1 LPWYSWIFI
10 ACFSGGG
17 GYGITGRKRGSRGEK
32 LQFPMSF
39 ILALDQGTTSS
50 RAIVFDEEGAA
61 RAIAQREF
69 RQIFPQPGWVEHDP
83 QEIWISQRDTA
94 RQAIEQAGIE
104 PEQLRA
110 IGIANQRETTVLW
123 DRQTGE
129 PLYNAIVWQDRRTAA
144 RCAELRASGAEETVR
159 AKTGLVFDPYFS
171 GTKLAWLLDNVDGA
185 RARAERGELAFGTID
200 TWLTWNF
207 SQSRT
212 HVTDPSNASRTLLFN
227 IRTGDWDDELLE
239 ILRIPRAILPDVYP
253 SAHAFGMAAPELLGT
268 AVPIA
273 GIAGDQQAALFGQ
286 GCHRA
291 GMAKNTYGTGC
302 FMLLHTGDQAV
313 ASQNGLLTTAAAQ
326 LGRARDARDAEK
338 EYALEGSVFVA
349 GAVVQWLRDEM
360 RFFGSSVEIEALAAS
375 VPDNGGVYIV
385 PAFTGLGAP
394 HWDPYARGTI
404 IGLTRGAGRA
414 HIARAALESI
424 AFQTADVLEA
434 MQKDSGERLAELRV
448 DGGAAADDL
457 LMQFQADILGVP
469 VVRPRVLETTALGA
483 AYLAG
488 LTTDMWKSREEIAAH
503 WQMERIFEP
512 QMNAD
517 AAAELLARW
526 RAAVHRSLRW
536 ADGS

>member
-1 LPWYSWIFI
+1 MQY
-10 ACFSGGG
+10 
-17 GYGITGRKRGSRGEK
+17 
-32 LQFPMSF
+32 

-50 RAIVFDEEGAA
+50 RAIVFDAEGAR
-61 RAIAQREF
+61 RAVAQREI
-69 RQIFPQPGWVEHDP
+69 RQIYPQPGWVEHDP
-83 QEIWISQRDTA
+83 YEIWISQRDMA
-94 RQAIEQAGIE
+94 RAALEQAGIE
-104 PEQLRA
+104 PEQIRA

-144 RCAELRASGAEETVR
+144 MCAELRASGAEETVR
-159 AKTGLVFDPYFS
+159 RKTGLVFDPYFS
-171 GTKLAWLLDNVDGA
+171 GTKVAWLLDQLPGA
-185 RARAERGELAFGTID
+185 RVRAERGELAFGTID
-200 TWLTWNF
+200 TWIAWNF

-212 HVTDPSNASRTLLFN
+212 HVTDPTNASRTMLFN
-227 IRTGDWDDELLE
+227 IHTGDWDEELLR
-239 ILRIPRAILPDVYP
+239 ILRVPRAILPDVYP
-253 SAHAFGMAAPELLGT
+253 SAHVFGMAAPEILGE
-268 AVPIA
+268 AAPIA

-302 FMLLHTGDQAV
+302 FMLLHTGERAV
-313 ASQNGLLTTAAAQ
+313 ASANGLLTTAAAQ
-326 LGRARDARDAEK
+326 LGHALDARDADK

-360 RFFGSSVEIEALAAS
+360 RFFSSSAEIEALAAS
-375 VPDNGGVYIV
+375 VPDNGGVVLV

-404 IGLTRGAGRA
+404 LGLTRGAGRA
-414 HIARAALESI
+414 HLARAALESI
-424 AFQTADVLEA
+424 AYQSADVLDA
-434 MQKDSGERLAELRV
+434 MQKDSGERLSELRV
-448 DGGAAADDL
+448 DGGAAANDL

-469 VVRPRVLETTALGA
+469 VVRPRVLETTALGV

-488 LTTDMWKSREEIAAH
+488 LATSLWSSREEIATQ
-503 WQMERIFEP
+503 WEMDRRFEP
-512 QMNAD
+512 QMHRD

-536 ADGS
+536 AELA